1 MYCYQSRRLAVSVLI
16 AVLFYVCQTSSAQ
29 NAGDNTPSTPTAIVP
44 ESLFQFCRQFHAALS
59 QAYEKHIVNSYKSC
73 QSELE
78 FENQRLRNC
87 TALVAFAT
95 FNRRTQQ
102 NCTKVVEESD
112 SEEYLARLF
121 ESRLINSTDDLLER
135 PSLRNVTED
144 NGRQSAPRSSLG
156 IRNGSNLPPNQEV
169 CETRSRVRIR
179 CDLNCIILCK
189 EITLILY
196 FV

>member
-1 MYCYQSRRLAVSVLI
+1 MSVLI
-16 AVLFYVCQTSSAQ
+16 AVLFYFCQTSSAQ
-29 NAGDNTPSTPTAIVP
+29 NAGDNTPSTVMSTQPTVP

-59 QAYEKHIVNSYKSC
+59 LAYEKNIVNSYKSC

-78 FENQRLRNC
+78 FESQRLRNC

-102 NCTKVVEESD
+102 NCTKVAEESD
-112 SEEYLARLF
+112 SEEYLAWLF
-121 ESRLINSTDDLLER
+121 EGRLTNNTDDLLEE
-135 PSLRNVTED
+135 PSLRNATED
-144 NGRQSAPRSSLG
+144 EDRRSAPRSSLG
-156 IRNGSNLPPNQEV
+156 IRNGSNPPPNQEV
-169 CETRSRVRIR
+169 CETRSRVSTC
-179 CDLNCIILCK
+179 CDLNYIILCK